1 MTVDRERFR
10 SLLAEGVGIPTVS
23 MDPGRAKD
31 IEQGAE
37 WAAATIRAL
46 GGQAT
51 VMRTAG
57 WPTVHGVFK
66 AEGATRAIAIYNH
79 MDVQPANEPEWRTDP
94 FVLTEVGDTWHG
106 RGATDDK
113 GPALAA
119 LFAAAEAHEAGVPL
133 DIHFI
138 WEFEE
143 EIGSPNFDEALAG
156 IPGPFDS
163 VLVSDTIWISRDVP
177 ASPLGLRG
185 MQTFTLNLRTA
196 SHDTHSGL
204 VGGAARNP
212 LLELAELIAAMVDA
226 ESGRVK
232 IPGFYDGVRHTDEAT
247 LEDFVRAGF
256 DVDRFRKAHGLLS
269 LRDLDPRTVTQK
281 LWTLPTMELHGL
293 AGGYQGPGV
302 KSAVPPWGEAKMS
315 MRLVPDMTAQGAMQR
330 VREFVAVHHPEVE
343 VVSGPGLEP
352 YLCPADAPQLP
363 HLAAAL
369 HHAFGKAPSFVRE
382 GGSIGAV
389 VRMANR
395 WACPVLFMGLSLP
408 EHGYHAPNENFDW
421 PMAQGGMKAFG
432 HYFRALAAN

>member
-1 MTVDRERFR
+1 MTVDRQHFR
-10 SLLAEGVGIPTVS
+10 TLLAEGVAIPTVS
-23 MDPGRAKD
+23 MDPDRAAD
-31 IEQGAE
+31 MARGAE
-37 WAAATIRAL
+37 WAAETIRSLGGEATIL
-46 GGQAT
+46 
-51 VMRTAG
+51 RTSG
-57 WPTVHGVFK
+57 WPTVHGRFR
-66 AEGATRAIAIYNH
+66 AEGATRSIAIYNH
-79 MDVQPANEPEWRTDP
+79 LDVQPANEPEWRTEP
-94 FVLTEVGDTWHG
+94 FVLTEVGDTWYG

-119 LFAAAEAHEAGVPL
+119 LFAAARSRQAGVPL

-143 EIGSPNFDEALAG
+143 EIGSPNFDEALAR

-232 IPGFYDGVRHTDEAT
+232 IPGFYDGVRQTDEAT
-247 LEDFVRAGF
+247 LEGFVRAGF
-256 DVDRFRKAHGLLS
+256 DVERFRKAHGLTS
-269 LRDLDPRTVTQK
+269 LRDLDPRIVTQK

-315 MRLVPDMTAQGAMQR
+315 MRLVPDMTAEGALAR
-330 VREFVAVHHPEVE
+330 VRDFVSVHHPEVE
-343 VVSGPGLEP
+343 VVAGPGLEP
-352 YLCPADAPQLP
+352 YMCPSDAAQIP

-369 HHAFGKAPSFVRE
+369 KHAFGKEPAFVRE

-389 VRMANR
+389 VRMAR
-395 WACPVLFMGLSLP
+395 HWQCPVLFMGLSLP

-421 PMAQGGMKAFG
+421 PMAQGGIAAFE
-432 HYFRALAAN
+432 HYFRSQGTC